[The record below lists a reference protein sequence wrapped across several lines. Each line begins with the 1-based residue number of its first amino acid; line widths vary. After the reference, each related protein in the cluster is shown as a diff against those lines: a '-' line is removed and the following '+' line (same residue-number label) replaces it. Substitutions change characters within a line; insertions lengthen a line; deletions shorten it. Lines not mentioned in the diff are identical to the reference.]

1 LELSEALTKA
11 DPNDAQAKRARS
23 VSYEKLGNVHLQL
36 GATDKA
42 LLSYQKG
49 LDPREALAKADSNNT
64 QSQQDLSRFFYN
76 VGQARERAGEFVR
89 ARPSYEM
96 MLGVDRELSQRFP
109 QSAAARR
116 EVAGDYELLSRICAR
131 SRDWPAAAN
140 DARQAIDHAQ
150 AARQI
155 AGDGQPFH
163 WDFSVRLRSLGDAQ
177 AGAGQMKEAR
187 QSYEE
192 AVKAGS
198 KSLAAHG
205 AQAWFLATCWDD
217 SIRDGKRAIEVA
229 TKLCELTEWK
239 DPDALD
245 TLAATYAE
253 AGQFDDAVK
262 WEKKA
267 LEQPDVLGPAG
278 LEQAKAR

>member
-1 LELSEALTKA
+1 
-11 DPNDAQAKRARS
+11 
-23 VSYEKLGNVHLQL
+23 
-36 GATDKA
+36 
-42 LLSYQKG
+42 
-49 LDPREALAKADSNNT
+49 
-64 QSQQDLSRFFYN
+64 
-76 VGQARERAGEFVR
+76 
-89 ARPSYEM
+89 
-96 MLGVDRELSQRFP
+96 
-109 QSAAARR
+109 
-116 EVAGDYELLSRICAR
+116 
-131 SRDWPAAAN
+131 
-140 DARQAIDHAQ
+140 
-150 AARQI
+150 
-155 AGDGQPFH
+155 
-163 WDFSVRLRSLGDAQ
+163 
-177 AGAGQMKEAR
+177 
-187 QSYEE
+187 
-192 AVKAGS
+192 
-198 KSLAAHG
+198 LAAHG